1 MKLKKRFQSIILSA
15 AVVLSIAPRAAN
27 AADQTLGGVASE
39 GELRITVTDTG
50 AVQVARHNG
59 SVYEDFWYS
68 GSSVGSKLHYN
79 DGAVRRFVGGS
90 FFSGPSGN
98 FTPVSNTTSGST
110 VTTVYQ
116 IVQGADTITITQTT
130 SYTPGQTFA
139 QVTWVF
145 TNNYGSTLNDLRWFF
160 GGDTYLLGSDAGT
173 GFFSTSTGNGRVG
186 VNKPG
191 ATGEFSIEGT
201 TPHHGYDA
209 VHYAVVLTNGNA
221 DALTNQV
228 ATTVTDI
235 GMAMEWR
242 LASLAAAASWTVQA
256 QISTTMTFNTPTP
269 TPTST
274 PTPEETPTPAPT
286 VEPGIDP
293 TAVEFEVVA
302 NNAPVENALVY
313 LPEAGTCLTSA
324 SGRCTIRNL
333 VAGRS
338 YQAHVQKTGVQFTT
352 PSFTVI
358 AGQEASVD
366 GTVQSM
372 NTANCQTQ
380 VIAAQLHQA
389 AEGAVSLRNLA
400 ADDNSKRAD
409 GKSDE
414 PISEAATSA
423 TQRVATQ
430 LMNYL
435 GASRGVPEVV
445 LSCTRA
451 SGCTK
456 TRISAAVRN
465 THRQLQHLQRESLLA
480 NRILRSEQDRTEARA
495 RRRAQLIRETG
506 SRASRILNKL
516 PRFTWTCPQPQ

>member
-1 MKLKKRFQSIILSA
+1 MNLKNRFQSIILSA
-15 AVVLSIAPRAAN
+15 AVALSVTPRFAT
-27 AADQTLGGVASE
+27 AADQTLGGVAGE
-39 GELRITVTDTG
+39 GELRIVVTDTG

-59 SVYEDFWYS
+59 TQYEDFWYS
-68 GSSVGSKLHYN
+68 GTSVGSKLHYD
-79 DGAVRRFVGGS
+79 DGTVRRLAGGS
-90 FFSGPSGN
+90 FFSGPNGT
-98 FTPVSNTTSGST
+98 FTPISNTTTGNT

-116 IVQGADTITITQTT
+116 IVQGADTIAITQST
-130 SYTPGQTFA
+130 SYTPGQAAA
-139 QVTWVF
+139 QVMWTF

-160 GGDTYLLGSDAGT
+160 GGDTYLLGDDDGT

-201 TPHHGYDA
+201 TPHHAYDA
-209 VHYAVVLTNGNA
+209 VHYSTVLTNGNNG
-221 DALTNQV
+221 ALTNQV
-228 ATTVTDI
+228 STGVTDM

-242 LASLAAAASWTVQA
+242 RASLAPGASWTVQA

-286 VEPGIDP
+286 QEPGTDP
-293 TAVEFEVVA
+293 TAVEFEVEA

-324 SGRCTIRNL
+324 TGRCTIRNL

-352 PSFTVI
+352 PSFTVL

-366 GTVQSM
+366 GSIVNLNSG
-372 NTANCQTQ
+372 NCETKE
-380 VIAAQLHQA
+380 IAPELHRA
-389 AEGAVSLRNLA
+389 AEAAVNLRTLA

-414 PISEAATSA
+414 PLSEAATSA

-445 LSCTRA
+445 LSCKRS
-451 SGCTK
+451 SGCAK
-456 TRISAAVRN
+456 IRISTAVRN

-495 RRRAQLIRETG
+495 RRRAQLIRDTG

-516 PRFTWTCPQPQ
+516 PRFTWTCPQS